1 MKKILVASSAL
12 VAVAFAGQAQASE
25 KISLSVSGY
34 MEQWIGGA
42 SQDSSFE
49 SAGAF
54 QSDTEVHFKGSTT
67 LDNGIEVGAAIEFEA
82 EGEADNNTDEQYL
95 FINGGFGQVK
105 LGQEDGAAADMTIN
119 APNVGPAGV
128 NDGDMPNFVTLN
140 QTPDNAWDDG
150 DANKLTYYTP
160 VLGGF
165 RAGVSYTDDDTS
177 EADNDENVN
186 NEGDSVVSAGVEYNG
201 DFDAVSISIAAVGES
216 KGEGEWYHVGGT
228 VGFGNF
234 TVGASYGLREAEFDK
249 GENAVTTE
257 DDDMGVDFGISY
269 AMDAATVSAT
279 YMYAEMEDDDDD
291 TTTTGHDEFNGVDLG
306 LAYTLGAGVTWKS
319 SVFWFDYKGADAAN
333 DNDGFGAVTGL
344 VLSF

>member
-42 SQDSSFE
+42 SQDSKFE

-54 QSDTEVHFKGSTT
+54 NSDTEVHFKGSTT

-82 EGEADNNTDEQYL
+82 EGEASNNTDEQYL

-128 NDGDMPNFVTLN
+128 NDGDMVNYVSLN
-140 QTPDNAWDDG
+140 KTPDNAWDDG
-150 DANKLTYYTP
+150 DDNKLTYYTP
-160 VLGGF
+160 SLGGF
-165 RAGVSYTDDDTS
+165 RAGVSYTDDDGS
-177 EADNDENVN
+177 EASDENVK
-186 NEGDSVVSAGVEYNG
+186 NEGDNVVSAGVEYVG
-201 DFDAVSISIAAVGES
+201 SFDAVSISIAAVGES
-216 KGEGEWYHVGGT
+216 KGEGEWYHVGGK
-228 VGFGNF
+228 VGFGGF
-234 TVGASYGLREAEFDK
+234 TVGASYGVREAEFGK
-249 GENAVTTE
+249 GKNVVTTE
-257 DDDMGVDFGISY
+257 DDDMGVDFGVSY

-279 YMYAEMEDDDDD
+279 YMYAEMEDG
-291 TTTTGHDEFNGVDLG
+291 TSTTGQDEFNGVDLG

-319 SVFWFDYKGADAAN
+319 SVFWFDYEGAATAN
-333 DNDGFGAVTGL
+333 DNDGFGAITGL